1 MRSSSARLSIGV
13 PYGGA
18 PGSDHRS
25 RRRRASSATSLS
37 VRSAR
42 SRKSLDCARWRLF
55 FERTRSTTSAVPAVA
70 PTPAATTGRT
80 QLRGSRI
87 DEISQAS
94 SSSAARSVSSVSVC
108 SRRSDS
114 RSGGST
120 GARARSSSDSN
131 SGLGIASLMRS
142 RLHRDDALELLDG
155 TMDQHLRRAVGASH
169 GTRDLAVVH
178 SQREPHDQRLAAVVR
193 KLLHTFQ
200 DSRQL
205 VAALHKILG
214 RVRRAQRRRVVD
226 VRLRLARAVAVE
238 VRREIVGDPD
248 QPRPQRPAVALRQ
261 RPLEVPVGLQE
272 RLLRQVLGVVMVAHP
287 VVGIRVH
294 VAQVGLVEL
303 GELRI
308 ELGLVHASQPTYAA
322 FVVPRPLGL
331 VIAPVHC
338 SASMRPAST
347 AARPLSAG
355 ARTPSALSASASSGT
370 ASRPSAAWP
379 SAGPISSGAMPRPS
393 MSPARRLR
401 LPSATTVATRSP
413 TPASPANVS
422 GRPPRGRLNAST
434 SAKTLPAAAPAAF
447 GPAIAAAA
455 AATTAAFLAA
465 AASST
470 PVTSVVVCTSRPA
483 VVIRSASCSA
493 KSTSVDAT
501 TSDAPWVTASAACPG
516 PPRQATERACT
527 RWATYAPGR
536 LPYGA
541 ISPLASTRTPA
552 RAEIRSPWAATQPAR
567 SLAGTASTTR
577 SARSSSSSGALA
589 TFTSSGRW
597 MPGR

>member
-13 PYGGA
+13 PYGGTA
-18 PGSDHRS
+18 RSDHRS
-25 RRRRASSATSLS
+25 SRCRASTATSLS

-42 SRKSLDCARWRLF
+42 SKKSLDWTRWRLF
-55 FERTRSTTSAVPAVA
+55 FERTRRTTSAVPAVA

-87 DEISQAS
+87 EEISQVS

-108 SRRSDS
+108 SSRSDR

-120 GARARSSSDSN
+120 GASARSRRDSN

-142 RLHRDDALELLDG
+142 CLHGDDALELLDG
-155 TMDQHLRRAVGASH
+155 AMDQHLRRAVRASH
-169 GTRDLAVVH
+169 GACDLAVVH
-178 SQREPHDQRLAAVVR
+178 AQREAHDQRLAAVVR
-193 KLLHTFQ
+193 KLLHTLE

-205 VAALHKILG
+205 VATLHEILG
-214 RVRRAQRRRVVD
+214 RVRCAQGRRVVD
-226 VRLRLARAVAVE
+226 VRLRLSRAIAVE
-238 VRREIVGDPD
+238 IRREVVRDPD
-248 QPRPQRPAVALRQ
+248 QPRPQRPAMALRE

-379 SAGPISSGAMPRPS
+379 SAGTIWSGAMPQPS

-413 TPASPANVS
+413 APASPAKVS
-422 GRPPRGRLNAST
+422 GRPPRRRLNAST
-434 SAKTLPAAAPAAF
+434 SAKTLPAAAPAAL
-447 GPAIAAAA
+447 GPAMAAAA

-465 AASST
+465 PASST
-470 PVTSVVVCTSRPA
+470 PVTSVVVWTSKPA
-483 VVIRSASCSA
+483 PLRRSATCSA
-493 KSTSVDAT
+493 KSASVEAT
-501 TSDAPWVTASAACPG
+501 TSEAPW
-516 PPRQATERACT
+516 
-527 RWATYAPGR
+527 
-536 LPYGA
+536 
-541 ISPLASTRTPA
+541 
-552 RAEIRSPWAATQPAR
+552 
-567 SLAGTASTTR
+567 
-577 SARSSSSSGALA
+577 
-589 TFTSSGRW
+589 
-597 MPGR
+597 